1 MKVSAIVP
9 TYNEELSIGPCL
21 TSLLQQRG
29 VDDYEILVIDG
40 RSTDQ
45 TMTSSAVSR
54 NLVGRLSS

>member
-40 RSTDQ
+40 RSTDRTIDVVRSFPEFGGQ
-45 TMTSSAVSR
+45 VK
-54 NLVGRLSS
+54 L